1 MLVSTDAV
9 FLGDQLMST
18 VFKVPEMQMPFDR
31 RSLPAYATI
40 ILMAASGLG
49 LCVWLGFSI
58 SPVIFPNFFQMPLM
72 AVLAGWG
79 LRRIGRPN
87 LGSAM
92 EMLGLFYIQGLAA
105 FFLIAPLASI
115 SGPLADP
122 SLAQADQFLGF
133 DWMAY
138 AHLTE
143 PLNLPLLVAY
153 KSFAWQPA
161 FVALAVFLL
170 GQSNRGW
177 RLVTAAVLA
186 LLITSLVFPL
196 LPARGSVI
204 FYGANVPFAPR
215 ASTSASALL
224 ALKSGSR
231 LLDNSVFT
239 ALIAFPS
246 YHAAAAA
253 LYVWGCWKT
262 PFRWPVLAL
271 NVVMLAGAITIGG
284 HYLIDI
290 IGGLVVAAIALGV
303 AGLLVRPLEVH

>member
-72 AVLAGWG
+72 AVLSGWG

-186 LLITSLVFPL
+186 LLITSLVFP
-196 LPARGSVI
+196 
-204 FYGANVPFAPR
+204 PR